1 MLGRTLFAATFFALA
16 SFTVATPPGCLLGAV
31 NSYDDPADVK
41 SVCNSKDSSKTIAK
55 FCGDS
60 TKDALAA
67 FADICNGAGVK
78 FSTDVSKSS
87 SSATATVSATA
98 SGSKASATVSGS
110 MVIQPSGNS
119 TVPTSVRPSSTGA
132 AGGASGTSTGGISQ
146 STGAAR
152 KLEIGLAA
160 AFAGLLAV
168 AL

>member
-1 MLGRTLFAATFFALA
+1 MLARTLFTATFFALA
-16 SFTVATPPGCLLGAV
+16 SFTIATPPGCLLGAV

-41 SVCNSKDSSKTIAK
+41 SVCSEKDAAKTIAK

-78 FSTDVSKSS
+78 VSTDVPKSS
-87 SSATATVSATA
+87 GSASATASATA

-110 MVIQPSGNS
+110 IILQPSGNA
-119 TVPTSVRPSSTGA
+119 TVPTSFRPSATG
-132 AGGASGTSTGGISQ
+132 AGGASGTSTGRVSE
-146 STGAAR
+146 STGAAG